1 MALQDVFHPSCEL
14 ARYLMLPLGPEM
26 DGYCNW
32 FESQGFSSPVI
43 QRRVL
48 QVSHFNRYLHHL
60 GLKDIQDVSRS
71 HAEHFLSGGHWR
83 YRSKSRGMFKEAIR
97 SVRSFLE
104 YLSVRGILSDTTE
117 RPSPYGSLL
126 EEYTEYLRRI
136 RNLRE
141 SSINTYCYYITQFL
155 ECLDTNAPLDN
166 LRELSSTQIQ
176 ALFAK
181 CVQGKAVS
189 TRGQIK
195 AALKT
200 FLCYCAK
207 RGYTAG
213 DLSQVLPKIFTYAL
227 SSVPRGVLEGDVEKT
242 LEIID
247 RTKSVGRRYYAII
260 QLLWTYGVRG
270 SQVRAL
276 ELQDINWSH
285 SRIRFRAVKGGKEVL
300 QPLTDEVGESLLDYL
315 RYGRPQ
321 ATYSEV
327 FLTARAPI
335 HPLRHPSNIYNIV
348 ARHMHSAGVARA
360 GIGPH
365 SFRHAFATRMLG
377 HGQSLKVIADM
388 MGHRSINSSFI
399 YTKVDFHMLDHL
411 PLHWPEV

>member
-14 ARYLMLPLGPEM
+14 VRYLMLPLGPEM
-26 DGYCNW
+26 DGFCNW
-32 FESQGFSSPVI
+32 LESQGFSSTVI

-48 QVSHFNRYLHHL
+48 QVSHFNRYLHNL
-60 GLKDIQDVSRS
+60 GLEDFRDISRS
-71 HAEHFLSGGHWR
+71 HADRFLCDGHWR
-83 YRSKSRGMFKEAIR
+83 YRSNSRGMLKEATR

-104 YLSVRGILSDTTE
+104 YLSVRGILSDTIE
-117 RPSPYGSLL
+117 RPSPYVRFLK
-126 EEYTEYLRRI
+126 EYTEYLRCI

-141 SSINTYCYYITQFL
+141 SSIKAYCYYVTRFL
-155 ECLDTNAPLDN
+155 EYLDTNALLDN

-195 AALKT
+195 AALRT
-200 FLCYCAK
+200 FLAFCAK
-207 RGYTAG
+207 RGYTVG

-227 SSVPRGVLEGDVEKT
+227 SSVPCGVSEGDVEKT

-247 RTKSVGRRYYAII
+247 RLGSVGRRDYAII

-285 SRIRFRAVKGGKEVL
+285 SRIRFRAVKGGKEVV
-300 QPLTDEVGESLLDYL
+300 QPMTDEVGESLLDYL

-335 HPLRHPSNIYNIV
+335 HPLWHPSNVYNII
-348 ARHMHSAGVARA
+348 ARHMQSAGVARA
-360 GIGPH
+360 GLGPH
-365 SFRHAFATRMLG
+365 SFRHAFATRMLR

-388 MGHRSINSSFI
+388 MGHRSISSSFI
-399 YTKVDFHMLDHL
+399 YTKVDFRMLDHL
-411 PLHWPEV
+411 PLKWPEV